1 MTGKWKLADLGR
13 FFKESLKAIMRG
25 EFLLRINCSKYF
37 IHIIWTFFLFFCM
50 IGTRLIVEN
59 TLTKYEDGKKI
70 LSDMQIYHAQKTA
83 ELVSLGRMTTVEQML
98 QDSGSKLAIPQNPPS
113 RIEK

>member
-1 MTGKWKLADLGR
+1 MAGKWKLSDLAN
-13 FFKESLKAIMRG
+13 FIKESAKAILRG
-25 EFLLRINCSKYF
+25 EFLLRIKCSEYF

-50 IGTRLIVEN
+50 IGLRLVVEN
-59 TLTKYEDGKKI
+59 TLTKYEDGKKT

-98 QDSGSKLAIPQNPPS
+98 QESGSKLEIPQNPPS